1 MSRAIIDVDSF
12 LYRASLTCK
21 ELVEIQEGIFYEV
34 YNLNTALS
42 YLTKLGQELAQR
54 VNCNEYVMVTGGVG
68 KNFRYFIN
76 PDYKGNRK
84 KVAKPIM
91 LDKVREQA
99 FKKLPIVYTPN
110 LEADDTCRILF
121 EDDKNNVIVSIDKDL
136 ATFSSRLYNP
146 DTDKVRFISVEQAQ
160 SNFKRQLLTG
170 DKCDG
175 YNGLPG
181 IGPATADKLILGG
194 ITIDDI
200 AQLYVEKGLGIEEFE
215 KVYNCAK
222 IVGKENYS
230 NGVIT
235 LYGGKKLD
243 TREFANQQ

>member
-1 MSRAIIDVDSF
+1 MSRAIIDIDSF

-42 YLTKLGQELAQR
+42 YLTKLGKELAQR

-99 FKKLPIVYTPN
+99 FKKLPIVYTPH

-200 AQLYVEKGLGIEEFE
+200 AQLYVDKGLGIEEFE

>member
-1 MSRAIIDVDSF
+1 MSRAIIDIDSF

-54 VNCNEYVMVTGGVG
+54 VNCDEYVMVTGGVG

-99 FKKLPIVYTPN
+99 FKKLPIVYTPS

-200 AQLYVEKGLGIEEFE
+200 AQLYVDKGLGIEEFE

>member
-12 LYRASLTCK
+12 LYRASLNCK
-21 ELVEIQEGIFYEV
+21 ELVEIQDGIFYEV
-34 YNLNTALS
+34 YNLHNALK
-42 YLTKLGQELAQR
+42 YLANLGKELAQR
-54 VNCNEYVMVTGGVG
+54 TNCNEFIMVTGGVG

-110 LEADDTCRILF
+110 LEADDTCRILSE
-121 EDDKNNVIVSIDKDL
+121 EDKDNVLVSIDKDL
-136 ATFSSRLYNP
+136 TTFSSRLYNP
-146 DTDKVRFISVEQAQ
+146 DTDNIRFISPQQADA
-160 SNFKRQLLTG
+160 NFKRQLLTG

-175 YNGLPG
+175 YNGIPG
-181 IGPATADKLILGG
+181 VGPATADKLILGG
-194 ITIDDI
+194 ITVDDI
-200 AQLYVEKGLGIEEFE
+200 AQMYIDKGLEMEVFE
-215 KVYNCAK
+215 TVYNCAK
-222 IVGKENYS
+222 IVGKDDYKDGIIN
-230 NGVIT
+230 

-243 TREFANQQ
+243 TRTLTNNK